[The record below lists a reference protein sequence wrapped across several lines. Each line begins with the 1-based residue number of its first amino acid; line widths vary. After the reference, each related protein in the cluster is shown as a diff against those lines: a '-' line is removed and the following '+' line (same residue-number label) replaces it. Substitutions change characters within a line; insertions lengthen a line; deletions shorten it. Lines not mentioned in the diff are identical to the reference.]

1 MLSALPLSEV
11 THGAAAGQRWME
23 RCHEASLL
31 DLHAQLALLLV
42 EERTGV
48 DALVLAIE
56 ERGLS

>member
-1 MLSALPLSEV
+1 MPLSEV